1 MGAATALPI
10 GRFLVLMGEIN
21 QLVGGLSVVCGRSKD
36 AQSILKKKL
45 RSSHQLETTTR
56 NRLTLLDRLPNLALC
71 TSCSSHCRHRGERS
85 DGTLVWCS
93 SKLDTSKSTDTE
105 GVDDLVDN
113 VWELVEG
120 SWTIYP
126 WSDADPRSP
135 TRGPLTRGGSWVT
148 PGSNASSYR
157 GAWKGNSA
165 MVGFRCAMDVS
176 KGDGS

>member
-1 MGAATALPI
+1 M
-10 GRFLVLMGEIN
+10 
-21 QLVGGLSVVCGRSKD
+21 
-36 AQSILKKKL
+36 
-45 RSSHQLETTTR
+45 
-56 NRLTLLDRLPNLALC
+56 
-71 TSCSSHCRHRGERS
+71 
-85 DGTLVWCS
+85 WCS

>member
-1 MGAATALPI
+1 M
-10 GRFLVLMGEIN
+10 
-21 QLVGGLSVVCGRSKD
+21 
-36 AQSILKKKL
+36 
-45 RSSHQLETTTR
+45 
-56 NRLTLLDRLPNLALC
+56 NRRRP
-71 TSCSSHCRHRGERS
+71 SP
-85 DGTLVWCS
+85 
-93 SKLDTSKSTDTE
+93 E
-105 GVDDLVDN
+105 GVDDLVGN

-126 WSDADPRSP
+126 WSDVDPRSP

-148 PGSNASSYR
+148 PVSNLASSYR